1 MLRTWTYRAVCGGS
15 RGAQRKKDMGKL
27 AFEIQMPTD
36 DQSDK
41 SLHVTKGEGPLQTV
55 RAGGKSWQSDCEEE
69 LVGVDCRGSVGLL
82 TECRGQFGRTH
93 NFLGG
98 ILQPAF

>member
-55 RAGGKSWQSDCEEE
+55 RAGGKSWQSDCEEG
-69 LVGVDCRGSVGLL
+69 LVGVDCRGSVG
-82 TECRGQFGRTH
+82 
-93 NFLGG
+93 
-98 ILQPAF
+98 